1 MSRVPLLKQWRIR
14 LNLAFLRSWQGQETA
29 WKPRETTLRS
39 QTEGPV
45 IVRRGR
51 TKVVGK
57 ISIPVIFP
65 ALLGTN

>member
-1 MSRVPLLKQWRIR
+1 MSRIPLLKQWRIR
-14 LNLAFLRSWQGQETA
+14 LNLAFLRSWQGQETSG
-29 WKPRETTLRS
+29 KPREKTLRS

-51 TKVVGK
+51 TTVVGK
-57 ISIPVIFP
+57 RSIPVIFP